1 MPNVA
6 FVMPYALEASLRFAR
21 SAVSLPDV
29 RLGIVSQEP
38 VARLPEDLRRKIVA
52 HEMIKDA
59 TDPDQLEAGVRA
71 LARSFGGWLDRI
83 FGVLEQ
89 LQEPMAEVRERLRI
103 RGMDLAEAMNFRD
116 KSRMKDVLAAHGLP
130 CARHRLCG
138 TREEAL
144 AFAREVLPLVVKPPS
159 GAGARNTFR
168 VETQAELE
176 SYIKSE
182 PLRRDRPI
190 LLEEFILGREHSFDS
205 VTLHGKHVFHSI
217 SRYFPGPM
225 AVMENAWIQWCV
237 ILPRAIDVPEFD
249 DIRIA
254 GRRALDALGMVTGLT
269 HMEWFRRE
277 DGSIAISEVA
287 ARPPGAQF
295 TSLLSLAHDHDFYR
309 AWAELMIFETFSV
322 PERRFSAGA
331 VYLRGQGQGRVK
343 AVHGF
348 ERAEKELGD
357 LIVATKLP
365 QVGTPQASSYEGE
378 GFIIVRH
385 PETEAVEAACKRLLE
400 LVKIEMG

>member
-6 FVMPYALEASLRFAR
+6 FVMPYGLEASLRFAK

-29 RLGIVSQEP
+29 RLGIISQEP
-38 VARLPEDLRRKIVA
+38 AARLPEDLRRKLVA
-52 HEMIKDA
+52 HEVIGDA
-59 TDPDQLEAGVRA
+59 TNADQLEAGVRA
-71 LARSFGGWLDRI
+71 LARGFGGWLDRL

-116 KSRMKDVLAAHGLP
+116 KSRMKDVLASHGLS
-130 CARHRLCG
+130 CARHKLCG

-144 AFAREVLPLVVKPPS
+144 AFAREVLPLVVKPPA
-159 GAGARNTFR
+159 GAGAKNTFR
-168 VETQAELE
+168 VETVAELE
-176 SYIKSE
+176 SYLKSE
-182 PLRRDRPI
+182 PLRRDRPL
-190 LLEEFILGREHSFDS
+190 LLEELIFGREHSFDS
-205 VTLHGKHVFHSI
+205 VTVHGKHVFHSI
-217 SRYFPGPM
+217 SRYFPGPLE
-225 AVMENAWIQWCV
+225 VMENAWIQWCV

-249 DIRIA
+249 DIRVA

-309 AWAELMIFETFSV
+309 AWAELMIFDTFSV

-357 LIVATKLP
+357 LIVASKLP
-365 QVGTPQASSYEGE
+365 QPGTPQASSYEGE

-385 PETEAVEAACKRLLE
+385 PETEAVEAGCKRLLE